1 MKKLMYL
8 TVSAPLGQREAF
20 LISEMNC
27 LVGQGVDLTIVPVN
41 PAKQVFH
48 RDGTSLLHRTIVTG
62 LWSRE
67 VWLSALSCF
76 IKAPLR
82 VAALLFKIMKS
93 GNPVNKMKNL
103 LVFPKSLFIAE
114 KVGLLQISHIH
125 AHWAS
130 TPSTCAMVVSA
141 LTGVS
146 WSFTAHR
153 WDILNNNLVREKVK
167 NSSFVRVIS
176 KKGRKQIINI
186 AGSNE
191 AKKVVYCPM
200 GVEAPEELLER
211 ICRWRRKPFIAAVG
225 SLTPVKGHRYLL
237 LACRLLADRD
247 MDFRCLIIG
256 DGPERGNLSDLID
269 HLGLGKI
276 VILTGALPHDSVL
289 RMFRADTLRV
299 LAHPSVETPAGEHE
313 GVPVAVM
320 EAIAHNIPVVVTE
333 TGSITDLVDRE
344 SGVIVPPE
352 DPAALAWAISSLLN
366 DPARARVLSKVARR
380 RIKEKFSLKRNV
392 SILMG
397 RMGITP

>member
-20 LISEMNC
+20 LIPEMNC
-27 LVGQGVDLTIVPVN
+27 LAGRGVELTIMPVN
-41 PAKQVFH
+41 PARQVFH

-82 VAALLFKIMKS
+82 VAALFFKIMKS
-93 GNPVNKMKNL
+93 GSPINKVKNL

-114 KVGLLQISHIH
+114 KVKLLRISHIH

-176 KKGRKQIINI
+176 NKGRKQIISI
-186 AGSNE
+186 AGPDA
-191 AKKVVYCPM
+191 AKKVFYCPM
-200 GVEAPEELLER
+200 GVEAPEELPER
-211 ICRWRRKPFIAAVG
+211 TYRWRGKPLIAAVG

-237 LACRLLADRD
+237 LACRLLVDRGT
-247 MDFRCLIIG
+247 DFRCLIIG
-256 DGPERGNLSDLID
+256 DGPERENLAGLAA

-276 VILTGALPHDSVL
+276 VILTGALPHDRVL
-289 RMFRADTLRV
+289 RMFRSETLRV
-299 LAHPSVETPAGEHE
+299 LAHPSVETPDGEHE

-320 EAIAHNIPVVVTE
+320 EAMVHNIPVVVTE
-333 TGSITDLVDRE
+333 TGSITDLVDEE
-344 SGVIVPPE
+344 SGLIVPPE
-352 DPAALAWAISSLLN
+352 DPATLAWAIFSLLN
-366 DPARARVLSKVARR
+366 DPAGAREISKAARR
-380 RIKEKFSLKRNV
+380 RIDEMFNLSSNV
-392 SILMG
+392 SVMMG